1 MQDNKLVAF
10 SEDGLKAIQERIE
23 TLRVDLGASG
33 AILLD
38 QTGELLVESGHHAD
52 LDVNAFLTLLGNA
65 MSAMNAVVHLL
76 KDEGAFDLHF
86 HEGQTY
92 DMHTARIDD
101 RMFLTLIFERHAGS
115 SRVGMIWLSL
125 RRTVTQLRT
134 LLEQAIIQP
143 GTAEGEQIKSAVS
156 DAFDEAISRLDED
169 LFPTTPSTPV
179 AQPTPEIPLTPK
191 PSSIDEDLFPSE
203 TSIPSATPVPS
214 VPSTPEV
221 PPPLKRRRR
230 TFDFSTPR
238 REETPRE
245 QPPKEE
251 PPASPKVSRDILNDP
266 KHVLTYEEARALGL
280 INLDDADKK

>member
-10 SEDGLKAIQERIE
+10 SEDGLKAIQDRIE

-52 LDVNAFLTLLGNA
+52 LDVNAFLALLGNA

-101 RMFLTLIFERHAGS
+101 HIFLTLIFERHAGS

-125 RRTVTQLRT
+125 RRTVSQLRP
-134 LLEQAIIQP
+134 LLQEAIVMP
-143 GTAEGEQIKSAVS
+143 GTAESEKIKSAVS
-156 DAFDEAISRLDED
+156 DAFDEAISRMDQD
-169 LFPTTPSTPV
+169 LFPTASSIPSIPSTPPIPAV
-179 AQPTPEIPLTPK
+179 PEIPPTPK
-191 PSSIDEDLFPSE
+191 PRR
-203 TSIPSATPVPS
+203 
-214 VPSTPEV
+214 
-221 PPPLKRRRR
+221 KRI
-230 TFDFSTPR
+230 FDFSTPR
-238 REETPRE
+238 KEL
-245 QPPKEE
+245 PKEE
-251 PPASPKVSRDILNDP
+251 PPQEEPPIPPQVSRDVLVDP

-280 INLDDADKK
+280 INLDDSENK

>member
-1 MQDNKLVAF
+1 MQDHKLVAF

-52 LDVNAFLTLLGNA
+52 LELNTFLTLLGNA

-101 RMFLTLIFERHAGS
+101 RIFLTLVFERHSGS

-125 RRTVTQLRT
+125 RRTVTQLRS
-134 LLEQAIIQP
+134 LLKQAMIES
-143 GTAEGEQIKSAVS
+143 GSAESDKIKSAVS
-156 DAFDEAISRLDED
+156 DAFDEAISRMDED
-169 LFPTTPSTPV
+169 LFPTTPSVSPTSSISSL
-179 AQPTPEIPLTPK
+179 ASTPEITPTPDIFSEPEIPPANQVLPTPK
-191 PSSIDEDLFPSE
+191 P
-203 TSIPSATPVPS
+203 
-214 VPSTPEV
+214 
-221 PPPLKRRRR
+221 RRRR
-230 TFDFSTPR
+230 TFDFSELRR
-238 REETPRE
+238 REPLRE
-245 QPPKEE
+245 EPLKEE
-251 PPASPKVSRDILNDP
+251 PPAPPQISREVLDDP

-280 INLDDADKK
+280 INLDDSNNK

>member
-10 SEDGLKAIQERIE
+10 SDDGLKAIQERIE

-52 LDVNAFLTLLGNA
+52 LDINAFLTLLGNA

-101 RMFLTLIFERHAGS
+101 RIFLTLVFERHSGS

-134 LLEQAIIQP
+134 LLQQAIIQP
-143 GTAEGEQIKSAVS
+143 GSAESEQIKNAVS
-156 DAFDEAISRLDED
+156 DAFDEAISRMDDD
-169 LFPTTPSTPV
+169 LFPSVPSISTTPSAPLF
-179 AQPTPEIPLTPK
+179 PSTPEIPPTPQPRHIDEEVFLTPPAIPENPPTPK
-191 PSSIDEDLFPSE
+191 P
-203 TSIPSATPVPS
+203 
-214 VPSTPEV
+214 
-221 PPPLKRRRR
+221 RRRR
-230 TFDFSTPR
+230 IFDFSAPR

-245 QPPKEE
+245 EPPREE
-251 PPASPKVSRDILNDP
+251 PPAPPPVSREVLDDP
-266 KHVLTYEEARALGL
+266 KHVLTYDEARALGL
-280 INLDDADKK
+280 INLDDSENK